1 MANFHQLEPGLIK
14 AGYLGQQDS
23 YHIVRISHSRAK
35 LSLNPP
41 AVLLGLPDQMR
52 CGEVIVWSSE
62 IEPCSEHAEP
72 CGRTVHLQGERL
84 FMYRVLLAAFQQQN
98 ELQQASEHT

>member
-14 AGYLGQQDS
+14 TGDLGQQDS
-23 YHIVRISHSRAK
+23 YHVVRISLSRAK
-35 LSLNPP
+35 LSLNP

-62 IEPCSEHAEP
+62 IELCSQRAEHSV
-72 CGRTVHLQGERL
+72 GTVHLHGERL
-84 FMYRVLLAAFQQQN
+84 FMHRVLLA
-98 ELQQASEHT
+98 QAAVEWTSGGL

>member
-1 MANFHQLEPGLIK
+1 MANFHQLEPGLIR

-23 YHIVRISHSRAK
+23 YHVVRISHSRAK
-35 LSLNPP
+35 LSLNP

-62 IEPCSEHAEP
+62 IEPCSEHAEH
-72 CGRTVHLQGERL
+72 CGGTVHLRGERL
-84 FMYRVLLAAFQQQN
+84 FTYRVLLAAFQQQN